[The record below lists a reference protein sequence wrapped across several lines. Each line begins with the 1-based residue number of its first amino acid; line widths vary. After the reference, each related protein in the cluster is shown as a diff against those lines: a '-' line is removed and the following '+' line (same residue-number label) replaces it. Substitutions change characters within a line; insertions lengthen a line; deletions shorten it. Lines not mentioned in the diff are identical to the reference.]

1 MPVSEENKKFNPN
14 KGLRNF
20 NNWTIAI
27 IQTMGQLFKCLFL
40 IELKSMTTSE
50 GAELECRK
58 EEMKSLEEP
67 HNYFTYYTLPA
78 MHPINKA
85 ALRKDLSSLENKVR
99 GNFWEVD
106 RGKRNEI

>member
-1 MPVSEENKKFNPN
+1 MPVSEENEKFNPN

-20 NNWTIAI
+20 NNWSVAI
-27 IQTMGQLFKCLFL
+27 IETVGQLFKCLFL

-58 EEMKSLEEP
+58 EEMKSLVKL
-67 HNYFTYYTLPA
+67 HNYFTCYALPA
-78 MHPINKA
+78 MHSVNRA

-99 GNFWEVD
+99 DSF
-106 RGKRNEI
+106 